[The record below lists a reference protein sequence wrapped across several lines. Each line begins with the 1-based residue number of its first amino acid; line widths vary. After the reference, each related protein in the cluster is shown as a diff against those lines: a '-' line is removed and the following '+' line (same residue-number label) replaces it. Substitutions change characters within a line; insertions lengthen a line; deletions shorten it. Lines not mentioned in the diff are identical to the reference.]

1 VAITHREQRSWGF
14 AALIIGLASAY
25 VVYGL
30 WESGFAGA
38 DPTERDRIL
47 VFVGVAGAVATAW
60 FGHASY
66 PRVHNFK
73 IYALGIGAAAVS
85 VIAVILV
92 FGLPLMFDLTGT
104 AIFPAAV
111 FLGYAAVL
119 FVLLVT
125 VVAPE
130 YVGYRTTVRMT
141 RGMVGLI
148 AGAFVVGLL
157 VPTVR
162 VVLAEQLLLLRDL
175 RSTVFWVF
183 SAVAAA
189 VLLLSLFTET
199 HSFGLGGIHAGSVL
213 LLAVGWLPSNADL
226 LLQGMVL
233 AWLPVVIAIGT
244 LFHWFQRLENRASYD
259 PLLRIYNRG
268 WCDEVLAEQSRLDT
282 RPPLGIGLIDLDHFK
297 TVNDTHGHD
306 MGDAVLQEIAQRI
319 RLQVVPR
326 GSVAR
331 YGGEELIVFVPNVE
345 QEEFR
350 ELLESVRA
358 TVEASPVKHRKT
370 SIPVTCSIGFAIRTE
385 RDQPLP
391 DVLKAADRA
400 VYSAKDHGRNQVR
413 LGRLR
418 RKA

>member
-1 VAITHREQRSWGF
+1 M
-14 AALIIGLASAY
+14 IGLASAY
-25 VVYGL
+25 VVHGL
-30 WESGFAGA
+30 WDSGFAGA
-38 DPTERDRIL
+38 NPTERDRIL
-47 VFVGVAGAVATAW
+47 VLVGVAGAVATAW

-66 PRVHNFK
+66 PRVHNFT
-73 IYALGIGAAAVS
+73 IYALAVGGASVS
-85 VIAVILV
+85 VIAVLLV
-92 FGLPLMFDLTGT
+92 FGLPLVVDLTGT
-104 AIFPAAV
+104 AVFPAAV
-111 FLGYAAVL
+111 FLGYVAVL

-125 VVAPE
+125 AVAPE
-130 YVGYRTTVRMT
+130 YVGYRSTVRMT
-141 RGMVGLI
+141 MLMVSIIVI
-148 AGAFVVGLL
+148 AFAVGLL
-157 VPTVR
+157 IPTVR

-183 SAVAAA
+183 SSVAAA

-213 LLAVGWLPSNADL
+213 LLSVGWLPPNADI

-297 TVNDTHGHD
+297 AINDTHGHD
-306 MGDAVLQEIAQRI
+306 MGDAVLQDVAQRI
-319 RLQVVPR
+319 RLQIVPR

-331 YGGEELIVFVPNVE
+331 YGGEELIVFVPNA
-345 QEEFR
+345 EEG
-350 ELLESVRA
+350 ELRALLDEIRGTVESV
-358 TVEASPVKHRKT
+358 PVKHRKT
-370 SIPVTCSIGFAIRTE
+370 SVTVTCSIGCAVRTE
-385 RDQPLP
+385 RDQPLTE
-391 DVLKAADRA
+391 VLKAADRA
-400 VYSAKDHGRNQVR
+400 VYAAKDHGRNQVR

>member
-1 VAITHREQRSWGF
+1 MAITHREQRSWGI
-14 AALIIGLASAY
+14 AALLIGLASAY
-25 VVYGL
+25 VVHGL
-30 WESGFAGA
+30 WEGGFAGA

-47 VFVGVAGAVATAW
+47 VLVGVAGAVATAW

-73 IYALGIGAAAVS
+73 IYALAVGAASVS
-85 VIAVILV
+85 VIAVLLV
-92 FGLPLMFDLTGT
+92 FGLPLVFDLIGT
-104 AIFPAAV
+104 AVFPAAV
-111 FLGYAAVL
+111 FLGYASVL

-130 YVGYRTTVRMT
+130 YVGYRSTVRMT
-141 RGMVGLI
+141 MIMVGII
-148 AGAFVVGLL
+148 AAAFAGGLL
-157 VPTVR
+157 IPAVR
-162 VVLAEQLLLLRDL
+162 VVLAEQLFVLRDL

-183 SAVAAA
+183 SSVAAA

-213 LLAVGWLPSNADL
+213 LLSVGWLPPNADL

-297 TVNDTHGHD
+297 AINDTHGHD

-331 YGGEELIVFVPNVE
+331 YGGEELIVFVSNAAE
-345 QEEFR
+345 DELRALMEE
-350 ELLESVRA
+350 VRA
-358 TVEASPVKHRKT
+358 TVESAPVKHRKT
-370 SIPVTCSIGFAIRTE
+370 SVAVTCSIGCAVRTE
-385 RDQPLP
+385 RDQPLTE
-391 DVLKAADRA
+391 VLKAADRA
-400 VYSAKDHGRNQVR
+400 VYAAKDHGRNQVR

-418 RKA
+418 RKS

>member
-1 VAITHREQRSWGF
+1 MAVTDREQRSWGI

-47 VFVGVAGAVATAW
+47 VLVGVAGAVATAW

-73 IYALGIGAAAVS
+73 IYALGIGGAAVS

-92 FGLPLMFDLTGT
+92 FGLPLLFDLTGT

-111 FLGYAAVL
+111 FLGYTSVL

-125 VVAPE
+125 VTAPE
-130 YVGYRTTVRMT
+130 YLGYHTTVRLT
-141 RGMVGLI
+141 LAMVGII
-148 AGAFVVGLL
+148 AAAFAVGLL
-157 VPTVR
+157 VPAAR
-162 VVLAEQLLLLRDL
+162 VALAEQLFMLRDL

-189 VLLLSLFTET
+189 VLLLSLFTEA

-233 AWLPVVIAIGT
+233 AWLPVVIAMGT

-268 WCDEVLAEQSRLDT
+268 WCDEVLADQSRLDT
-282 RPPLGIGLIDLDHFK
+282 RPPLGVGLIDLDHFK
-297 TVNDTHGHD
+297 TINDTHGHD

-331 YGGEELIVFVPNVE
+331 YGGEELIVFVPHGDE
-345 QEEFR
+345 DELR
-350 ELLESVRA
+350 ELMEAVRTAVES
-358 TVEASPVKHRKT
+358 SPVKHRKT
-370 SIPVTCSIGFAIRTE
+370 TVNVTCSIGFAIRTE
-385 RDQPLP
+385 RDQPLSE
-391 DVLKAADRA
+391 VLKAADRA

-418 RKA
+418 RTS